1 LVPADGKYLC
11 WWGYD
16 RLPELR
22 IEHPLIA
29 RMLYRDPDSVLQRWL
44 ARGLDHWRF
53 KVPDS
58 KGFEAV
64 YGPEGVVYLQWIDTL
79 YRCCNA
85 IARVGNAATGEP
97 AGTGFLVSGTDLRS
111 RWGDGPRASKSAG
124 VPVAPT

>member
-1 LVPADGKYLC
+1 LEGTAIGNKV
-11 WWGYD
+11 
-16 RLPELR
+16 LPVLEY
-22 IEHPLIA
+22 A
-29 RMLYRDPDSVLQRWL
+29 VLQREGGSVHPVQL
-44 ARGLDHWRF
+44 G

-64 YGPEGVVYLQWIDTL
+64 YGPEGVVYLQWIDSL

-85 IARVGNAATGEP
+85 IARVGNAATGDP

>member
-1 LVPADGKYLC
+1 
-11 WWGYD
+11 
-16 RLPELR
+16 
-22 IEHPLIA
+22 
-29 RMLYRDPDSVLQRWL
+29 MLYRDPDSVLQRWL

-97 AGTGFLVSGTDLRS
+97 AGQVFLCRERTSARGGETGRAPQKAPACRWRLRDF
-111 RWGDGPRASKSAG
+111 RLDGILFILRKS
-124 VPVAPT
+124 